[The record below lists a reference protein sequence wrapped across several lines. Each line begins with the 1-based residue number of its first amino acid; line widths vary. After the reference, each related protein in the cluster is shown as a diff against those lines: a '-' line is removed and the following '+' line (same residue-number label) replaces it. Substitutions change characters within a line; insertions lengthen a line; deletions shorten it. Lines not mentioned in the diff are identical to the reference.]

1 MEEAGKP
8 VPFKDLVKAA
18 MFATPAHAAQRVAR
32 VGAELGEVGAHGL
45 AAEHGGAVAVA
56 GADDAIRLRSQSSRE
71 KKSIF
76 VARLN
81 IPAARGEGD

>member
-32 VGAELGEVGAHGL
+32 VEAEPGQVEAHGL
-45 AAEHGGAVAVA
+45 AVEHGGAVAVA

-71 KKSIF
+71 NKIDF
-76 VARLN
+76 
-81 IPAARGEGD
+81 RGSSQYSSGP